1 MGGRNWTGL
10 KRMAFG
16 RNRPGASQRA
26 QGLEGGA
33 RFSIFAESTKTH
45 RALATGLVSLAA
57 LAAGIGAGATVQA
70 APDPAPASAPPASLK
85 AILGYPFQTN
95 LVAAPKADV
104 IAWVEV
110 VRGVR
115 NIWAARG
122 PDYKPVEITHE
133 TADDGQELQ
142 DLVLSADGARVFW
155 VRGGD
160 HDANWPAEGGLAPDP
175 DKSPVQPKLEIW
187 TAPTDGARAPVKL
200 ADGDAPAVSATGRLA
215 FEKDHQI
222 WTASTDGKGEAHRL
236 FFDRGEDGEIAWSPS
251 GDALAF
257 VSNRGDHAFVGV
269 YRDDATPLLY
279 LSPSTDKDAMPRWS
293 PDGAKIAF
301 IRTEGDGGPP
311 KPILTETPEPWSIH
325 VADARDGKGETV
337 WASGAGPRDSYPDVA
352 GGANLH
358 WAAGDRLVFLS
369 ERDGWEHLYEIPA
382 AGGAQTLLTP
392 GDFMVEHVDF
402 SPDGSQV
409 IYDANTGAAPHDL
422 ERRHIFAVPV
432 AGGAPVAL
440 TSGEGLEYEPAAL
453 SHAVA
458 FVEAGP
464 RDPTRIALV
473 RHGQQGRQTLSTGS
487 GADYPTASLVT
498 PRAVTFTSS
507 DGLTIHGDL
516 FEASGGAARKP
527 AVIFVHGG
535 PPRQMLLGW
544 SYMDYYSNAYAVNE
558 YLATHGFVVLS
569 VNYRL
574 GIGYGRDFQHP
585 AHAGFRGAS
594 EYLDV
599 QAGAKF
605 LQALPEVDPQ
615 RIGIWGG
622 SYGGYLTALALARNS
637 DVFKAG
643 VDFHGV
649 HDWPDEMNKYM
660 GGPPKRYEQGDYF
673 AARDVAWKASPV
685 ADIATWTSPVLLIQ
699 GDDDRNVMFHQ
710 TVDLARRLQE
720 KGVSFEELVIP
731 NEIHGFLRY
740 QSWLEADTATADYLT
755 RKLGAT
761 P

>member
-1 MGGRNWTGL
+1 MGGRAY
-10 KRMAFG
+10 RSMAS
-16 RNRPGASQRA
+16 AA
-26 QGLEGGA
+26 VL
-33 RFSIFAESTKTH
+33 
-45 RALATGLVSLAA
+45 ALAGGLTLACGGA
-57 LAAGIGAGATVQA
+57 LAAETHPQ
-70 APDPAPASAPPASLK
+70 APASPASLK

-95 LVAAPKADV
+95 LVAAPKGGA

-115 NIWAARG
+115 NVWAAKG

-142 DLVLSADGARVFW
+142 DLVFSPDGTRLVW

-175 DKSPVQPKLEIW
+175 DSSPTEPKLQIW
-187 TAPTDGARAPVKL
+187 TAPSDGSSAPIKL
-200 ADGDAPAVSATGRLA
+200 ADGDAPAVSEGGKLA
-215 FEKDHQI
+215 FIKDHQV
-222 WTASTDGKGEAHRL
+222 WTASLDGKVEAHRL
-236 FFDRGEDGEIAWSPS
+236 FFDRGSDESLVWSPK
-251 GDALAF
+251 GEALAF
-257 VSNRGDHAFVGV
+257 VSDRGDHGFIGV
-269 YRDDATPLLY
+269 YRGEAAPLIY
-279 LSPSTDKDAMPRWS
+279 LAPSTGMDDQPRWS
-293 PDGAKIAF
+293 PDGTRIAF
-301 IRTEGDGGPP
+301 VRAPGDGGPP
-311 KPILTETPEPWSIH
+311 EPILTESPHPWAIW
-325 VADARDGKGETV
+325 VADATSGKGAAV
-337 WASGAGPRDSYPDVA
+337 WASGKGLRDSYPEVE
-352 GGANLH
+352 GQANLH
-358 WAAGDRLVFLS
+358 WAAGDRLIFLS
-369 ERDGWEHLYEIPA
+369 EQDGWEHLYEVPA
-382 AGGAQTLLTP
+382 AGGPQKLLTP
-392 GDFMVEHVDF
+392 GDFMVEHISF
-402 SPDGSQV
+402 SPDGTRIV
-409 IYDANTGAAPHDL
+409 YDANTGDAPHDL
-422 ERRHIFAVPV
+422 ERRHLFGLALD
-432 AGGAPVAL
+432 GSAPVPL
-440 TSGEGLEYEPAAL
+440 TRGEGLEYEPASAGD
-453 SHAVA
+453 AVA

-464 RDPTRIALV
+464 REPTRIAV
-473 RHGQQGRQTLSTGS
+473 IRHGQQGRQTFSTGA

-498 PRAVTFTSS
+498 PTAVTFTSA

-516 FEASGGAARKP
+516 FEAPGGAAKKP
-527 AVIFVHGG
+527 GVIFVHGG

-594 EYLDV
+594 EYQDV

-605 LQALPEVDPQ
+605 LQALPEVDPK

-673 AARDVAWKASPV
+673 AARDVAWKASPD

-720 KGVSFEELVIP
+720 KGVSYEEFVIP

-740 QSWLEADTATADYLT
+740 QSWLDADTATADYLT
-755 RKLGAT
+755 RKLDAT